1 MTIVTSQS
9 RPAPYIQITRTGD
22 GSQDG
27 PRKIGE
33 KIMFW
38 QKSAIVTMDVF
49 AVIVGLLIAAPFV
62 LILAS
67 PFLVTY

>member
-1 MTIVTSQS
+1 MS
-9 RPAPYIQITRTGD
+9 
-22 GSQDG
+22 
-27 PRKIGE
+27 
-33 KIMFW
+33 W
-38 QKSAIVTMDVF
+38 QKSAIVTMDLF